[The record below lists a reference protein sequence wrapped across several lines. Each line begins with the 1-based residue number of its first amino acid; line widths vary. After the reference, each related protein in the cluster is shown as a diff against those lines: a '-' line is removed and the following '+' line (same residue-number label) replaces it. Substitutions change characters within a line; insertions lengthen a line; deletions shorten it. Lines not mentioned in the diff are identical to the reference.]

1 MGEVD
6 KHHRFDEEVFTYRV
20 SKDKKVFISWYGK
33 QVMILK
39 GKESERFLAKIA
51 NADEL
56 EAQLIMAKITG
67 NFKRGN
73 EKGCKDEY

>member
-1 MGEVD
+1 MGGID
-6 KHHRFDEEVFTYRV
+6 KHNRFDEEVFTYRV
-20 SKDKKVFISWYGK
+20 SKDKKVFIFWYGK

-39 GKESERFLAKIA
+39 GKKSEIFLSRIEK
-51 NADEL
+51 ADEL

-73 EKGCKDEY
+73 EKEAKRR

>member
-1 MGEVD
+1 MDKVD
-6 KHHRFDEEVFTYRV
+6 KHHRFDEEVFSYKV
-20 SKDKKVFISWYGK
+20 SKDNKIFIYWYGK

-39 GKESERFLAKIA
+39 DKASERFLNKIE

-56 EAQLIMAKITG
+56 EAQLVMAKVTG

-73 EKGCKDEY
+73 EKNNK